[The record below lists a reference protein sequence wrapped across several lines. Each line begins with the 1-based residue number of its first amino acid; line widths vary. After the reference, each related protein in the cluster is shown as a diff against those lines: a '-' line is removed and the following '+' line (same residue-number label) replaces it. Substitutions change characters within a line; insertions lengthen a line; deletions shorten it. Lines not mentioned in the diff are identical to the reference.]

1 MLGAIYALCVVKN
14 PPVSWSAKADDPV
27 PQDLSISTTTNG
39 YCWVPAVAGMTPRR
53 SSQRRAVISISTSFP
68 GRENPSTSSISAFSS
83 GTGASAATVSS
94 RSSGS

>member
-1 MLGAIYALCVVKN
+1 MLGALMHSVKN
-14 PPVSWSAKADDPV
+14 LRCHG
-27 PQDLSISTTTNG
+27 PQKRTTQYRLSISTTTNG